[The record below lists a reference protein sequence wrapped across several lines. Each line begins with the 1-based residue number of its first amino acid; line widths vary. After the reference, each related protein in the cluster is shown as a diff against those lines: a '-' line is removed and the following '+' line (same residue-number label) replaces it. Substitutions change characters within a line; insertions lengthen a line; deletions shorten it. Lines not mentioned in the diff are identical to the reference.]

1 MHDALCERHRPRVC
15 RQEQLGLDD
24 DGGIGGRDALRS
36 LLLLLLMAAFRHA
49 CIPRAQG
56 QSQERSNNRPLKARP
71 RARLDSESS
80 SVQHPRKR
88 IKA

>member
-36 LLLLLLMAAFRHA
+36 LLLLLLMAACCHA
-49 CIPRAQG
+49 CILRAKW
-56 QSQERSNNRPLKARP
+56 QSQGKSNRNAGPQKA
-71 RARLDSESS
+71 
-80 SVQHPRKR
+80 
-88 IKA
+88 